1 MIWVRNY
8 LYISLISHWKI
19 CFVDHSFT
27 EGAWLAWD
35 YPSSFS
41 LGGRQSLAKSL
52 GLGKHRCLPVW
63 PMSEEMHTERM
74 SPRLQVLQFSRRFIQ
89 ADLRHK
95 VDSGT
100 GFRPVGF
107 IRHLLWASRP
117 ALVSGTSW
125 QSAGMGVGGRQRWP
139 SSRTWHNGHLA
150 GPSPP
155 AKGNTLRKPCAGL
168 G

>member
-1 MIWVRNY
+1 M
-8 LYISLISHWKI
+8 
-19 CFVDHSFT
+19 DHSFT

-41 LGGRQSLAKSL
+41 LGGRQSLAKA
-52 GLGKHRCLPVW
+52 GLGETQMSACLAHG
-63 PMSEEMHTERM
+63 EEIPHTERM

-107 IRHLLWASRP
+107 IRHLL
-117 ALVSGTSW
+117 
-125 QSAGMGVGGRQRWP
+125 
-139 SSRTWHNGHLA
+139 
-150 GPSPP
+150 
-155 AKGNTLRKPCAGL
+155 
-168 G
+168 